1 MEPGE
6 VRAQLADDG
15 ELLHAFDEGVHVP
28 VLFEVADRLL
38 EALLGQDVQGEVRS
52 ELGDVNRLAL
62 GGSALDYGQEI
73 ADPVFYVLL
82 EIGQISSGVLQAC
95 QSSDS
100 GHGRITYSAHQLSPE
115 VLVPLFIAFG

>member
-1 MEPGE
+1 M
-6 VRAQLADDG
+6 RAQLADDG
-15 ELLHAFDEGVHVP
+15 ELLHALDEGVHVP

-38 EALLGQDVQGEVRS
+38 EALLGQDVQGEVRG

-73 ADPVFYVLL
+73 ADPVLDVLL
-82 EIGQISSGVLQAC
+82 EVGQIPSGVLQAR

-100 GHGRITYSAHQLSPE
+100 RHSRITYSAHQLCPQL
-115 VLVPLFIAFG
+115 LVPLFIAFG